1 MPSHQP
7 TQQTRRTVES
17 MSAYGIPQPDIARV
31 IGVCQE
37 TLTKYYRDELDLAT
51 AKANSKV
58 AETLYKQATDAA
70 NPRSALAAIFWLKT
84 RGKWTETVSVLGP
97 GPNGEHM
104 HKVSIDPDRLSD
116 AALEEIIGAMN
127 ETPELHSGG

>member
-1 MPSHQP
+1 
-7 TQQTRRTVES
+7 

-31 IGVCQE
+31 IGICQD
-37 TLTKYYRDELDLAT
+37 TLVKYYRDELDLAT

-58 AETLYKQATDAA
+58 AEALYKQATDTD
-70 NPRSALAAIFWLKT
+70 NPRSATAAIFWLKT
-84 RGKWTETVSVLGP
+84 RGGWKETSVIEGP
-97 GPNGEHM
+97 GPNGQHL

-127 ETPELHSGG
+127 ETPELQSGG